1 MISANQETIWG
12 MSVDIPGGETEAF
25 QRESIIRDSTRHS
38 NLGVVSVVSFGFH
51 EGLFQSEQALD
62 ADTADLHFLKERR
75 QAELEML
82 DEWIPILCGTKG
94 CAKWII
100 TLATKA
106 DLWWQNGDNQPVL
119 EYYRSG
125 AYWRA
130 LEKWARHIPHS
141 VHSFSSLDQRF
152 YEEVP
157 MTGHYDGPMRAHDRA
172 MIERRLTEHL
182 KAASL

>member
-1 MISANQETIWG
+1 MGDFTIRAF
-12 MSVDIPGGETEAF
+12 DIPGGETEAF